1 MEGDGGWRFET
12 ALGMPRRAVDPVTLL
27 LFPDRDP
34 IVGEDRHAAA
44 RLPGAGRGA
53 LARARGPEEQDAP
66 SPHGEA
72 AGMDQ
77 DASPAR
83 EARQEDHFVE
93 GVDERMQLA
102 ARENRPAEQC
112 VAPTLAVVAVELDRE
127 IRFLAEQGRAE
138 GEQVTLAHLLQPP
151 DRTGL

>member
-44 RLPGAGRGA
+44 RLPEAGRGA
-53 LARARGPEEQDAP
+53 LSPAPGPEEQDAP
-66 SPHGEA
+66 SPHREA

-83 EARQEDHFVE
+83 EARQEDHLI
-93 GVDERMQLA
+93 EREDATMETA
-102 ARENRPAEQC
+102 ARP
-112 VAPTLAVVAVELDRE
+112 
-127 IRFLAEQGRAE
+127 
-138 GEQVTLAHLLQPP
+138 
-151 DRTGL
+151 